1 MIYLVSSDVE
11 INSSFGQKQTVLFK
25 CCWPGQFEKMKP
37 SMEKDTVQ
45 FPRDKQMAFE
55 VTHLQFVALGVGKME
70 LTKKR
75 GSFH

>member
-1 MIYLVSSDVE
+1 M
-11 INSSFGQKQTVLFK
+11 